1 MIEFIKGEIAE
12 LTPTYIVI
20 DTGGLGY
27 MINITLT
34 DYTALDGQK
43 QVRMLIHEA
52 IREDAYVLYGFLTEQ
67 SRSLFRLLIGVSG
80 VGASMARSILSAVPA
95 DSLEAAIMAGDHNML
110 KKIKGI
116 GAKTAQRIIVDLR
129 DKIKPTGET
138 LNIQSVSTSDVF
150 DEALTALTILGYTR
164 QESQKVLKKIFEAD
178 PAVNVDK
185 ALRQALNML

>member
-12 LTPTYIVI
+12 LTPTYTVI
-20 DTGGLGY
+20 DTGGIGY

-43 QVRMLIHEA
+43 ETRLLVHEA
-52 IREDAYVLYGFLTEQ
+52 IREDAYVLYGFLSEQ
-67 SRSLFRLLIGVSG
+67 SRSLFRSLIGVSG
-80 VGASMARSILSAVPA
+80 VGANTARSILSAVPA
-95 DSLEAAIMAGDHNML
+95 DRLEAAIMAGDHNLL

-116 GAKTAQRIIVDLR
+116 GAKTAQRIIVDLK
-129 DKIKPTGET
+129 DKIKPSGET

-164 QESQKVLKKIFEAD
+164 QESQKALKKIFDAD
-178 PAVNVDK
+178 PTVNVDK

>member
-43 QVRMLIHEA
+43 QARMLIHEA

-80 VGASMARSILSAVPA
+80 VGANTARSILSAVPA

-178 PAVNVDK
+178 PTVNVDK

>member
-20 DTGGLGY
+20 DTGGIGY

-43 QVRMLIHEA
+43 EARLLVHEA
-52 IREDAYVLYGFLTEQ
+52 IREDAYVLYGFLSEQ
-67 SRSLFRLLIGVSG
+67 SRSLFRSLIGVSG
-80 VGASMARSILSAVPA
+80 VGANTARSILSAVPA
-95 DSLEAAIMAGDHNML
+95 DRLEAAIMAGDHNLL
-110 KKIKGI
+110 KKIKVI
-116 GAKTAQRIIVDLR
+116 GAKTAQRIIVDLK
-129 DKIKPTGET
+129 DKIKPSGET

-164 QESQKVLKKIFEAD
+164 QESQKALKKIFDAD
-178 PAVNVDK
+178 PTVNVDK

>member
-20 DTGGLGY
+20 DTGGIGY

-43 QVRMLIHEA
+43 EARLLVHEA
-52 IREDAYVLYGFLTEQ
+52 IREDAYVLYGFLSEQ
-67 SRSLFRLLIGVSG
+67 SRSLFRSLIGVSG
-80 VGASMARSILSAVPA
+80 VGANTARSILSAVPT
-95 DSLEAAIMAGDHNML
+95 DRLEAAIMAGDHNLL

-116 GAKTAQRIIVDLR
+116 GAKTAQRIIVDLK
-129 DKIKPTGET
+129 DKIKPSGET

-164 QESQKVLKKIFEAD
+164 QESQKALKKIFDAD
-178 PAVNVDK
+178 PTVNVDK

>member
-1 MIEFIKGEIAE
+1 MIEFIKGDIAE

-43 QVRMLIHEA
+43 SARMLIHEA

-67 SRSLFRLLIGVSG
+67 SRSLFRSLIGVSG
-80 VGASMARSILSAVPA
+80 VGANTARSILSAVPA
-95 DSLEAAIMAGDHNML
+95 DRLEAAIMAGDHNML

-116 GAKTAQRIIVDLR
+116 GAKTAQRIIVDLK

-138 LNIQSVSTSDVF
+138 LNIQSVSTSDIF

>member
-20 DTGGLGY
+20 DTGGIGY

-34 DYTALDGQK
+34 DYTALEGQK
-43 QVRMLIHEA
+43 EARLLVHEA
-52 IREDAYVLYGFLTEQ
+52 IREDAYVLYGFLSEQ
-67 SRSLFRLLIGVSG
+67 SRSLFRSLIGVSG
-80 VGASMARSILSAVPA
+80 VGANTARSILSAVPA
-95 DSLEAAIMAGDHNML
+95 DRLEAAIMAGDHNLL

-116 GAKTAQRIIVDLR
+116 GAKTAQRIIVDLK
-129 DKIKPTGET
+129 DKIKPSGET

-164 QESQKVLKKIFEAD
+164 QESQKALKKIFDAD
-178 PAVNVDK
+178 PTVNVDK

>member
-20 DTGGLGY
+20 DTGGIGY

-43 QVRMLIHEA
+43 EARLLVHEA
-52 IREDAYVLYGFLTEQ
+52 IREDACVLYGFLSEQ
-67 SRSLFRLLIGVSG
+67 SRSLFRSLIGVSG
-80 VGASMARSILSAVPA
+80 VGANTARSILSAVPA
-95 DSLEAAIMAGDHNML
+95 DRLEAAIMAGDHNLL

-116 GAKTAQRIIVDLR
+116 GAKTAQRIIVDLK
-129 DKIKPTGET
+129 DKIKPSGET

-164 QESQKVLKKIFEAD
+164 QESQKALKKIFDAD
-178 PAVNVDK
+178 PTVNVDK